1 MSRSKRICVCSG
13 QVPFVYGGTEILMDE
28 LVRRLRDRG
37 HPTELVRLP
46 LQTQPHEELLK
57 SCLAWRLIN
66 LDFVELETIDLLICS
81 RFPSYMAPHSNKV
94 VWLNHQYRQ
103 IYDWYETPYSD
114 FQLTSKDNE
123 IRKGLIELDQISFG
137 ESKKIFSQSRTVA
150 ERLKHYNNVDSELLF
165 APIADSEAFRFDGM
179 EDYVLCVSR
188 LSGNKRVH
196 LLIEAMKYVSPR
208 FRAVIVGEGYERER
222 LQELAIKSELQ
233 ERIQFTG
240 HVSREE
246 VIRNYANAGVVF
258 YGPQNEDYG
267 LATIESFYANK
278 PVITCTDSGGVLE
291 FVNDSNGWV
300 VEPNAE
306 HIGSAIEKALTQKEE
321 ARAKGKAGRESI
333 SFLNWDY
340 TLDRLTETIS

>member
-1 MSRSKRICVCSG
+1 
-13 QVPFVYGGTEILMDE
+13 MDE
-28 LVRRLRDRG
+28 LVKRLRDRG

-103 IYDWYETPYSD
+103 IYDWYETLYSD
-114 FQLTSKDNE
+114 FQPTSKDNE
-123 IRKGLIELDQISFG
+123 IRKSLIELDQISFA

-150 ERLKHYNNVDSELLF
+150 ERLKRYNNFESELLF
-165 APIADSEAFRFDGM
+165 APIADSEAFRFEGL
-179 EDYVLCVSR
+179 EDFVLCVSR

-196 LLIEAMKYVSPR
+196 LLIEAMKHVSPR
-208 FRAVIVGEGYERER
+208 FRAVIVGEGYERED
-222 LQELAIKSELQ
+222 LQQLVLKSGLQ
-233 ERIQFTG
+233 DRIHFTG

-246 VIRNYANAGVVF
+246 VLRNYANAGAVF
-258 YGPQNEDYG
+258 YGPLNEDYG

-291 FVNDSNGWV
+291 FVNDSNGWIA
-300 VEPNAE
+300 EPNPE
-306 HIGSAIEKALTQKEE
+306 QIGRAIEEALTHKEQG
-321 ARAKGKAGRESI
+321 RAKGKAGRESI

-340 TLDRLTETIS
+340 TLDRLTESIKT